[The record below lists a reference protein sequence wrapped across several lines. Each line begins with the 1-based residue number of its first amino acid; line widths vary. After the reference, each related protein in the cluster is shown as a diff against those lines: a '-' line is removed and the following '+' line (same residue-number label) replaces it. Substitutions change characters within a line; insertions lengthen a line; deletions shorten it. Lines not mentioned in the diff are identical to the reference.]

1 MSNYPANSLEA
12 RNNSRNEL
20 YRVQPVDTQWM
31 GKSSTFKGLGPSELL
46 CPQEGRG
53 GVTCSFVARCGIPP
67 MLTVRASVEL
77 RVNGKTSG
85 IPHLATNERDVGHP
99 AHQRDRVPVLS
110 AFQDGVLSESGHL
123 RTKLNKS
130 ETACVGMHVAKTNKP
145 KESIADGFG
154 HQHASATSMDIS
166 RPDLK
171 VKKRRRQVVT
181 IAIGVV
187 VLAAVTFLV
196 MRLKPAA
203 PNVDRS
209 AVWTDTVKRGPL
221 VVQVRGLGTLV
232 PREDAIRQIPAQTEA
247 TVVRILTLPGSIVK
261 PDTILVELNDPT
273 LSQEAIDAELSLRE
287 ARADLSN
294 VQVKVQSDL
303 MAQKS
308 AAATVSADYNQAQ
321 RQAQIDK
328 TLYSLGV
335 ISGLAYSG
343 SQGTADQLST
353 RNKLQEQ
360 TVQINEKAIESQLAV
375 QQAKVAQAQA
385 IYDLKEQQLNALK
398 VRAGI
403 SGVLTD
409 LPLAVGQ
416 HVTIGTMLAQVVQPN
431 QLKAQLKIA
440 ETQARGILIGQPASI
455 DTHNGLADGKV
466 SRIDPAV
473 QNGTVTVDVEL
484 TGSLPNGARDQLSV
498 DGTIDQERLS
508 DVLYVGRPAF
518 GSENSTISLFKLDTE
533 GKGAV
538 RVPVK
543 VGHASVNA
551 IQVVEGLHQGD
562 TVILSDMSRWDTT
575 DRIRLD

>member
-1 MSNYPANSLEA
+1 
-12 RNNSRNEL
+12 
-20 YRVQPVDTQWM
+20 
-31 GKSSTFKGLGPSELL
+31 
-46 CPQEGRG
+46 
-53 GVTCSFVARCGIPP
+53 
-67 MLTVRASVEL
+67 
-77 RVNGKTSG
+77 
-85 IPHLATNERDVGHP
+85 
-99 AHQRDRVPVLS
+99 
-110 AFQDGVLSESGHL
+110 
-123 RTKLNKS
+123 
-130 ETACVGMHVAKTNKP
+130 MHVAKTNNPNKSP
-145 KESIADGFG
+145 LDSFG
-154 HQHASATSMDIS
+154 PQHALTTSMDIS

-171 VKKRRRQVVT
+171 AKKRKRQVLT
-181 IAIGVV
+181 IAAGVLI
-187 VLAAVTFLV
+187 LAAVTFLV

-209 AVWTDTVKRGPL
+209 AVWTDTVKRGPM
-221 VVQVRGLGTLV
+221 VRQVRGLGTLV

-247 TVVRILTLPGSIVK
+247 TVVRILTLPGSVVK

-273 LSQEAIDAELSLRE
+273 LSQGAIDAELSLKE

-308 AAATVSADYNQAQ
+308 AAATVSADYKQAQ

-360 TVQINEKAIESQLAV
+360 TVTINEKAIESQLAV

-385 IYDLKEQQLNALK
+385 IYQLKKHQLDALK

-416 HVTIGTMLAQVVQPN
+416 HVAIGTMLAQVVQPN

-440 ETQARGILIGQPASI
+440 ETQARDIRLGQPASV

-484 TGSLPNGARDQLSV
+484 TGKLPDGARPDLSV
-498 DGTIDQERLS
+498 DGTIDLERLK

-518 GSENSTISLFKLDTE
+518 GNENSSISLFRMDPD
-533 GKGAV
+533 GQGAV

-543 VGHASVNA
+543 VGQASVNA
-551 IQVVEGLHQGD
+551 IQVLEGIHQGD